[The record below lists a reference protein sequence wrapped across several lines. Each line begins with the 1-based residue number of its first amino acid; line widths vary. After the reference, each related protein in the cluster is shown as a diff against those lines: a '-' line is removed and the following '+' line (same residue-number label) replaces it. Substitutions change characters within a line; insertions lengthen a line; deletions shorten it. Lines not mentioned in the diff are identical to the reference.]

1 MKPTMAKLVAK
12 LTATR
17 EADSDSARVNK
28 LLVRVAK
35 RAKIEHRQSA
45 GDAAGAAGRKMGT
58 LLAKLKAARKS
69 TQPSTS

>member
-35 RAKIEHRQSA
+35 RAKIEHRQAA